1 MKKVL
6 ISLLLLLFVINVN
19 AQVKASADAVK
30 ALDKAKLEVQN
41 PKKATNA
48 ASWVKLANAYTE
60 CYDAPIK
67 GIWQGASQ
75 MEVKMLLKDQQILS
89 SAQEEKNGRVFSVD
103 NYADKS
109 LYYDEKGTL
118 VAWIIKEPAL
128 KNENALVES
137 FNAFKKADEFDT
149 KGSQKKVVTEQLKTL
164 HSRFVNEAMS
174 YYTLGENKLA
184 ADNFE
189 QALAIKSHSLIN
201 AVDSTVMYYTAV
213 TAAMAEDFPR
223 AIKYLE
229 ECIKINFEQEGDV
242 YSTLADC
249 YKKTKDT
256 VKAMEVL
263 NAGFVKFPTSQGI
276 LVALINIYM
285 ETGDDTNKLLELLKS
300 AQENEPNNPSLYYA
314 EGNVYIKFNDY
325 EKAIAAYRKS
335 AEIDPNYFWAPFS
348 EGKTYYDW
356 AVAIQEK
363 ANMEADDAKYLA
375 LLEQLDK
382 TLENSIAPLELA
394 FTKAGDGE
402 PELKAYV
409 AELLKNVYFRFRDK
423 SEEYKANYEKYNTF
437 LQNK

>member
-1 MKKVL
+1 
-6 ISLLLLLFVINVN
+6 
-19 AQVKASADAVK
+19 
-30 ALDKAKLEVQN
+30 
-41 PKKATNA
+41 
-48 ASWVKLANAYTE
+48 
-60 CYDAPIK
+60 
-67 GIWQGASQ
+67 
-75 MEVKMLLKDQQILS
+75 
-89 SAQEEKNGRVFSVD
+89 
-103 NYADKS
+103 
-109 LYYDEKGTL
+109 
-118 VAWIIKEPAL
+118 
-128 KNENALVES
+128 
-137 FNAFKKADEFDT
+137 
-149 KGSQKKVVTEQLKTL
+149 
-164 HSRFVNEAMS
+164 
-174 YYTLGENKLA
+174 
-184 ADNFE
+184 
-189 QALAIKSHSLIN
+189 
-201 AVDSTVMYYTAV
+201 MYYTAV

-256 VKAMEVL
+256 VKAMDVL